1 MLRGSKSDGATVKRY
16 TRYRNDGRIVMMR
29 LGWARLAAA
38 ALMILP
44 MANAARAEDYAINA
58 ILSLTGNGAFLAGG
72 QKKVL
77 ELEAEIANAQ
87 GGIGGRNV
95 RFVFHDDQSSPQ
107 VAVQLLNEIMATHP
121 PVIVG
126 SSLVAMCSA
135 MVPLLAQGPVL
146 YCLSPGYHPPAGSYA
161 FSANTSTWD
170 SQVSMVRYF
179 REKGLT
185 KIATITSSDATGQDA
200 DRGIDA
206 AVAMPENAGVQIVDR
221 EHFNLSDVSVAAQL
235 ERVRAAHPQLVLA
248 WATGSPSATIFKGL
262 LQAGIELPVATTG
275 GNQLVA
281 QMRQFK
287 AFLPKELYAG
297 GGDYPPHAGLYKLDP
312 RVEAAQQTMY
322 AALKKTD
329 LSPDVVIGTSWDAG
343 LIVIATLRALGP
355 DATAEQVRAHIA
367 HLTDFPGVSGVYN
380 FVASPERGLGVQD
393 TIVLRW
399 DAAHDRF
406 IWVSKPGGDP
416 L

>member
-1 MLRGSKSDGATVKRY
+1 MISPR
-16 TRYRNDGRIVMMR
+16 
-29 LGWARLAAA
+29 WARLAAA
-38 ALMILP
+38 AISILF
-44 MANAARAEDYAINA
+44 MGSGARAEDYAINA

-77 ELEAEIANAQ
+77 ELEAEIANAR
-87 GGIGGRNV
+87 GGIGGRPV

-107 VAVQLLNEIMATHP
+107 VAVQLLNQIMATHP

-135 MVPLLAQGPVL
+135 MAPLLKEGPVL
-146 YCLSPGYHPPAGSYA
+146 YCLSPGFHPVAGSYA

-179 REKGLT
+179 REKGWT
-185 KIATITSSDATGQDA
+185 RIATITSSDATGQDA

-206 AVAMPENAGVQIVDR
+206 AVARPENGGVQIVDR
-221 EHFNLSDVSVAAQL
+221 EHFNLSDVSVSAQL
-235 ERVRAAHPQLVLA
+235 ERIRAADPQLVLA

-262 LQAGIELPVATTG
+262 FQAGIDLPVATTG

-281 QMRQFK
+281 QMEQFK
-287 AFLPKELYAG
+287 GFLPKALYTG
-297 GGDYPPHAGLYKLDP
+297 GGIYPPHHGLYKLDP

-322 AALKKTD
+322 AALKKSD

-343 LIVIATLRALGP
+343 LIVIEALRQLGP
-355 DATAEQVRAHIA
+355 DATPQQIRSFIA
-367 HLTDFPGVSGVYN
+367 NLKDFAGVSGIYN
-380 FVASPERGLGVQD
+380 FPDAPERGLGVQD
-393 TIVLRW
+393 TIVVRW

-406 IWVSKPGGDP
+406 VWVSKPGGDP